1 LQLVYHT
8 LHTISDWTVHGY
20 YSELYVQGEENVP
33 RDGPLIMC
41 VHPTTTTRYSTSQPS
56 VTVTIPY
63 RRQLCFWTKSTL
75 FRNPLSALILSS
87 SGAIPVQRN
96 PNRDDGSSK
105 AALFHSSTMA
115 FANGKVIGVF
125 PEGTSYTEPT
135 IAQIMSGAAWAAV
148 EYTRWQREAGRAVT
162 KDAVIIPVGIVY
174 TDKTRFRSSLRVQYG
189 TPISMSEYVD
199 ELFHSPM
206 GASVDAYGVV
216 REITQRIEQKLFAMT
231 INASDWETLYA
242 AETLRAIVYG
252 RERKLSLK
260 DWVSVTQRFI
270 DLLSDP
276 APSEPLGR
284 VKELLIKYYSLLR
297 RTGLLHSDLPCIP
310 SSSSRLRYLFNL
322 ALPSLHTIILAPLYL
337 PTLLLHIPACISS
350 EVMMKLVADSDR
362 PEGFAQCRAVGG
374 GLGVV
379 WLLWL
384 YYGRVTGIDY

>member
-1 LQLVYHT
+1 MTINLQLVYRA
-8 LHTISDWTVHGY
+8 LRTISDWTVHGY

-33 RDGPLIMC
+33 RDGPLIIASNHHNEILD
-41 VHPTTTTRYSTSQPS
+41 VATLS
-56 VTVTIPY
+56 VTIPS

-96 PNRDDGSSK
+96 PNGADGSSK

-199 ELFHSPM
+199 ELFHNPM
-206 GASVDAYGVV
+206 GASVDDLAYGVV
-216 REITQRIEQKLFAMT
+216 REITQRIEQQLFAMT

-242 AETLRAIVYG
+242 AEPLRAIVYG

-260 DWVSVTQRFI
+260 DWALITIWFRFI

-276 APSEPLGR
+276 APSEPLGHI
-284 VKELLIKYYSLLR
+284 KESLIKYYSLLR

-322 ALPSLHTIILAPLYL
+322 ALPSPRTIILAPLYL
-337 PTLLLHIPACISS
+337 PTLLLHI
-350 EVMMKLVADSDR
+350 
-362 PEGFAQCRAVGG
+362 
-374 GLGVV
+374 
-379 WLLWL
+379 
-384 YYGRVTGIDY
+384 